1 MWYEEAEFYQ
11 VFPLGFCDGLR
22 DNDGVMHRCISE
34 FADWIPH
41 LQKLGTNAVYF
52 SPLFESDYHGYDT
65 RDYRV
70 IDKRIGTNKDFAELV
85 AKLHEAGIKVVI
97 DGVFNHVGRGFFAF
111 KDVCE
116 KKWDSAYKDW
126 FNIGEDKLCTVCTEY
141 PRFTE
146 TYGSLTEKG
155 LGMSCESAAEF
166 IFKSDKPTGFET
178 EKFDYEEECDEDFL
192 RILLNVREN
201 IFDVLKN
208 RKMNISDRVKTILNY
223 AYDVQDKINNNNVDK
238 VPQSVDN
245 CDFSQSEKCIN
256 DIKECVKLCL
266 SLEIMEDSWTGVI
279 ENTLGIFDNYDNL
292 SGEFDLY
299 ISGRE
304 YEYENLLVYFIYRY
318 LLKAVFDCDVLT
330 KVRFAAVSYVII
342 RQLDIA
348 RWLRN
353 GKEFSLKDRIKNCV
367 LYSKE
372 VEHCQ
377 DNIDFFD
384 EEFLFNPIFEH
395 NRFLNLI

>member
-1 MWYEEAEFYQ
+1 
-11 VFPLGFCDGLR
+11 
-22 DNDGVMHRCISE
+22 
-34 FADWIPH
+34 
-41 LQKLGTNAVYF
+41 
-52 SPLFESDYHGYDT
+52 
-65 RDYRV
+65 
-70 IDKRIGTNKDFAELV
+70 
-85 AKLHEAGIKVVI
+85 
-97 DGVFNHVGRGFFAF
+97 
-111 KDVCE
+111 
-116 KKWDSAYKDW
+116 
-126 FNIGEDKLCTVCTEY
+126 
-141 PRFTE
+141 
-146 TYGSLTEKG
+146 
-155 LGMSCESAAEF
+155 MSCESAAEF

-245 CDFSQSEKCIN
+245 CDFSQSKKCIN

-330 KVRFAAVSYVII
+330 KVRFAAVSYVLI

-353 GKEFSLKDRIKNCV
+353 GKEFSFKDRIKNCV

-384 EEFLFNPIFEH
+384 EGFLFNPIFEH